1 MIQLFQISESEIE
14 TTIQDHEYPESVRSR
29 LMNTAVIAT
38 QDWCPDW
45 SSMQRWLHESE
56 KKDGN
61 VPDVDIAVG
70 IVIYNKKPYQNEFM
84 RVKERSWKN
93 ALIPYIRY
101 YHNGQLISESNRVS
115 RKDFITRFSA
125 THQ

>member
-1 MIQLFQISESEIE
+1 
-14 TTIQDHEYPESVRSR
+14 
-29 LMNTAVIAT
+29 
-38 QDWCPDW
+38 
-45 SSMQRWLHESE
+45 MQRWLHESE